1 MQAVMDIPAG
11 DTLMPAD
18 DNGQLSLPP
27 VDDLNALRGQLAA
40 LARGEWPALLDAD
53 LIPLVARLQSAEAGR
68 TLTQQV
74 LRQLAAC
81 NLDLGEV
88 PEDAEPV
95 LAAGFKTGFG
105 NLSEAI
111 RQARGFAVAIA
122 KETPQ
127 IAEKNQALSVQS
139 QRQADA
145 VTKLGE
151 RATNLISALAE
162 AGKQLQELG
171 RLAAEADQRATSG
184 RAAAATLGSVMKDV
198 RDRAT
203 SITGVIEVIDS
214 VAFQTNILSIN
225 AAIEAARAGDAGRS
239 FSVVAKEIRM
249 LASRA
254 ATAAK
259 DVRALIGETQDAV
272 KQGAQTAEATSVE
285 LHELGSLA
293 ERTSKAM
300 ASVSESMTMQSHEAQ
315 AIEVSL
321 VEVANLSQSNLAHAE
336 EIREGTKVLSTQ
348 SEMLGD
354 CVKLFQ
360 LPENPLS
367 EPAHAEALDVAQWA
381 AQEIGRV
388 LEEAVAQGDISEDDL
403 FARDYSPIANT
414 DPLKHNAIFT
424 PLCDEVLPAIQE
436 SVLDENPWA
445 VFAITA
451 NIDGYVPTHN
461 RKFSQPLTGNREKDL
476 AGNRARRIF
485 SDRVGRTVGAHTD
498 PYRLQIYRRDT
509 GEIMFDI
516 SVPIYFGE
524 RHWGG
529 FRIGYRL
536 G

>member
-1 MQAVMDIPAG
+1 
-11 DTLMPAD
+11 
-18 DNGQLSLPP
+18 
-27 VDDLNALRGQLAA
+27 
-40 LARGEWPALLDAD
+40 
-53 LIPLVARLQSAEAGR
+53 
-68 TLTQQV
+68 
-74 LRQLAAC
+74 
-81 NLDLGEV
+81 
-88 PEDAEPV
+88 
-95 LAAGFKTGFG
+95 
-105 NLSEAI
+105 
-111 RQARGFAVAIA
+111 
-122 KETPQ
+122 
-127 IAEKNQALSVQS
+127 
-139 QRQADA
+139 
-145 VTKLGE
+145 
-151 RATNLISALAE
+151 
-162 AGKQLQELG
+162 
-171 RLAAEADQRATSG
+171 
-184 RAAAATLGSVMKDV
+184 
-198 RDRAT
+198 
-203 SITGVIEVIDS
+203 
-214 VAFQTNILSIN
+214 
-225 AAIEAARAGDAGRS
+225 
-239 FSVVAKEIRM
+239 
-249 LASRA
+249 
-254 ATAAK
+254 
-259 DVRALIGETQDAV
+259 
-272 KQGAQTAEATSVE
+272 
-285 LHELGSLA
+285 
-293 ERTSKAM
+293 
-300 ASVSESMTMQSHEAQ
+300 MQSSEAQ
-315 AIEVSL
+315 AIETAL

-403 FARDYSPIANT
+403 FAREYSPIANT

-451 NIDGYVPTHN
+451 NVDGYVPTHN